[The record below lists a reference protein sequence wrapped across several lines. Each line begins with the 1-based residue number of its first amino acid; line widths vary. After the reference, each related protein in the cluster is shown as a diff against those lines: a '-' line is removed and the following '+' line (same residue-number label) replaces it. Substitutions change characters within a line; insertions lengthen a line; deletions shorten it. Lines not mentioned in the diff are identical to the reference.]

1 MKFDVIIAGGGLS
14 GLVTG
19 VTLQKKGLRTLM
31 VSSGESALH
40 FFSGSFDFL
49 GCLEDGTS
57 VVHPLECLDRLDER
71 HPYRIIGK
79 DLLRRY
85 ADECKDL
92 LSLTGVQVHGD
103 IQKNHFR
110 LTSLGSV
117 KPTWLSLSGIP
128 QIPGA
133 FKKGDR
139 VLIVQF
145 RGYLDFFPS
154 FIAQALGRM
163 GVETRIHDVSL
174 DALCGLRRNPSE
186 MRSVQISRQM
196 DDENTFRSLENAL
209 RSACRDSDMV
219 ILPSVFSL
227 ENQSSRLSRLKAT
240 LGTSVC
246 VLPTMSLSVTG
257 SDIQL
262 RLQRCY
268 EDLGGTLLFGDTV
281 QRMELDKDRVS
292 ALYTANHGDEPFE
305 SDVLVLATGSFFS
318 NGLSSSRSQIVEPL
332 MGLDVITPGQRSEW
346 FSQDLFS
353 PQPYMRSG
361 VKYTDEFRAMK
372 NGVALEN
379 VYVCGG
385 LLGGRDVLLMGSGG
399 GVALMTA
406 LHVSEL
412 VSRYH
417 FS

>member
-1 MKFDVIIAGGGLS
+1 MKFDVVIAGGGLS
-14 GLVTG
+14 GLVAG
-19 VTLQKKGLRTLM
+19 VTLQKKGLKTLM

-49 GCLEDGTS
+49 GSLEDGTR
-57 VVHPLECLDRLDER
+57 VRRPLECLERLDES

-79 DLLRRY
+79 ELLIRY

-92 LSLTGVQVHGD
+92 FSSTGVQVIGD
-103 IQKNHFR
+103 IHENHFR
-110 LTSLGSV
+110 LTPLGSF

-128 QIPGA
+128 QFPGA
-133 FKKGDR
+133 IKKGDR

-154 FIAQALGRM
+154 FIAQALNRM
-163 GVETRIHDVSL
+163 GVETRVHDVSL

-196 DDENTFRSLENAL
+196 DDDSTFSALENVL

-227 ENQSSRLSRLKAT
+227 ENQQARLGSLEST

-246 VLPTMSLSVTG
+246 VLPAMSLSVTG

-262 RLQRCY
+262 RLQKHY
-268 EDLGGTLLFGDTV
+268 EELGGTLLLGDTV
-281 QRMELDKDRVS
+281 QRLSFDGGMVH

-305 SDVLVLATGSFFS
+305 AETFILATGSFFS
-318 NGLSSSRSQIVEPL
+318 NGLSSSRKQILEPL
-332 MGLDVITPGQRSEW
+332 AGLDVTAPEGRSEW
-346 FSQDLFS
+346 CEKDLFS

-361 VKYTDEFRAMK
+361 VVYTDEFRPMK
-372 NGVALEN
+372 DGGVLNN

-385 LLGGRDVLLMGSGG
+385 LLGGRDVLSMGSGG

-406 LHVSEL
+406 LHVSGL
-412 VSRYH
+412 VFRNH